1 MVNIV
6 VTEND
11 LKVGKRKSQ
20 GYCPVAY
27 SLKRVFARND
37 IVLYADYAFIGEHL
51 VELPPHVGQFV
62 QEFDKKLLVRS
73 IEFQLPDPPK
83 ELTFKSD
90 TSR

>member
-6 VTEND
+6 VNEND
-11 LKVGKRKSQ
+11 IKVGKRKAQ

-27 SLKRVFARND
+27 ALKRVFIRND
-37 IVLYADYAFIGEHL
+37 VTIYADYAFIGESL
-51 VELPPHVGQFV
+51 VELPPHVGQFI
-62 QEFDKKLLVRS
+62 QDFDKKLLVRS

-90 TSR
+90 ATR